1 VYSPV
6 GRDIQTSFSLLTGQY
21 LAKKKRV
28 LYLNLEPFSGLS
40 EMLDNRVDRDITDLI
55 YYLVSGKE
63 KLRYKLESMVNNIGG
78 LDYVS
83 PAFSFLDLGQVSA
96 ENWLLLINTLRE
108 CGNYDYLI
116 IDLSEIIQGLF
127 DILKECDVVYTI
139 AQKEGLGPAKLDQ
152 YEKLLKT
159 EDLDSVIERTSRC
172 ELPLFN
178 DLPSGFDELPYS
190 KLASYVKQI
199 VNEDL

>member
-1 VYSPV
+1 
-6 GRDIQTSFSLLTGQY
+6 
-21 LAKKKRV
+21 
-28 LYLNLEPFSGLS
+28 
-40 EMLDNRVDRDITDLI
+40 
-55 YYLVSGKE
+55 
-63 KLRYKLESMVNNIGG
+63 
-78 LDYVS
+78 
-83 PAFSFLDLGQVSA
+83 
-96 ENWLLLINTLRE
+96 
-108 CGNYDYLI
+108 
-116 IDLSEIIQGLF
+116 
-127 DILKECDVVYTI
+127 VVYTI

-199 VNEDL
+199 VSEDL